1 MGHDYYENLFQANW
15 FGLKYK
21 KTVTRCVVSKTGNY
35 VLEHNK
41 LDKLQ
46 SLKSPSNNKR
56 SGIELGTDFS
66 QRSKQALLIFEC
78 FYIRNLQIYLKTAS
92 RAYTVGVRKFPL
104 YIRWPTDQCNYICSK
119 KFQDTRRNIL
129 IIREVKQ
136 NIAK

>member
-1 MGHDYYENLFQANW
+1 MGHDYFENLFQANRNW
-15 FGLKYK
+15 LGLKYK
-21 KTVTRCVVSKTGNY
+21 ISVTRCVVSKTGNY

-56 SGIELGTDFS
+56 SGIELGADFS

-104 YIRWPTDQCNYICSK
+104 YIH
-119 KFQDTRRNIL
+119 
-129 IIREVKQ
+129 
-136 NIAK
+136 